1 MNIKEVEEQS
11 GLNRANIRYYEK
23 EGLVTPERRENG
35 YRDYTKDNL
44 EELKKIRLFR
54 ELEVPIEQIKELQN
68 SPKSLEQIMEQHI
81 TYMEQNMKHMENSIT
96 ICKDIQKA
104 GLSYNTI
111 NAEEY
116 LNREQNTPNTAVEV
130 NPTYQYTDVVKSTP
144 HPWKRFFARD
154 IDIAIC
160 ILLIEFVWIVLLHRI
175 SSESTL
181 EEYLFAFFGLLLM
194 LFLEPLCISHFGT
207 TPGKYIFG
215 ITISN
220 LNGEKL
226 TYKEAFQRTC
236 KVLFWGRG
244 LNIPFF
250 NLYRLYQS
258 RAEYLENRCTRW
270 DFQLFDYHIPEKKS
284 VVPALKFALFFV
296 IYIVISGGIGIYEM
310 TPPNKGDL
318 TLTEYIE
325 NYNYYADYFSIKRSN
340 KYYPY
345 EGYHLRENGQF
356 DPLSYK
362 YYEFIEQPIVT
373 FDYTLDNNYLTE
385 ISFDFEKDF
394 VGRTF
399 FNGFYEEMIY
409 STLAFTAAQEEYP
422 LFIFEIL
429 GSFELLYWKNMAFQD
444 YNLTFGD
451 VDISCDVN
459 YDESI
464 FNLHATGSFYGM
476 VAEGSESPYRIQFKL
491 TK

>member
-1 MNIKEVEEQS
+1 MNIKDVEEQS
-11 GLNRANIRYYEK
+11 GLSLANIQYYEK
-23 EGLVTPERRENG
+23 EGLVIPERRKNG
-35 YRDYTKDNL
+35 YRDYSENDL
-44 EELKKIRLFR
+44 EELKRIRLFR
-54 ELEVPIEQIKELQN
+54 ELAVPIEKIKELQN
-68 SPKSLEQIMEQHI
+68 SPNTLEQIMQQHI
-81 TYMEQNMKHMENSIT
+81 IYMYQEMYHLQNTIT
-96 ICKDIQKA
+96 ICKDIKQT

-111 NAEEY
+111 NVNEY
-116 LNREQNTPNTAVEV
+116 LEKLHSLEQNISPA
-130 NPTYQYTDVVKSTP
+130 YQCTDVEKSTP
-144 HPWKRFFARD
+144 NPWKRYIARD
-154 IDIAIC
+154 IDITIC

-175 SSESTL
+175 STESNL

-220 LNGEKL
+220 LNGERL

-236 KVLFWGRG
+236 KVLLWGYG

-270 DFQLFDYHIPEKKS
+270 DFQLFDYQIPERKS
-284 VVPALKFALFFV
+284 VVPALKIALFFV
-296 IYIVISGGIGIYEM
+296 IYFVILTGISICEM

-340 KYYPY
+340 KLYTY
-345 EGYHLRENGQF
+345 EGYYLRENGQF
-356 DPLSYK
+356 DPLNYN
-362 YYEFIEQPIVT
+362 YYEFIEQPIIT
-373 FDYTLDNNYLTE
+373 FDYTLDNNYLTG

-394 VGRTF
+394 VGTIF
-399 FNGFYEEMIY
+399 FNGFWEEMIY
-409 STLAFTAAQEEYP
+409 STLAFTAAQDE
-422 LFIFEIL
+422 
-429 GSFELLYWKNMAFQD
+429 SLLSNFKIPKFFYYLDWYDLAFQD
-444 YNLTFGD
+444 YQLTLGD
-451 VDISCDVN
+451 IDVSCDVN
-459 YDESI
+459 YDQSI
-464 FNLHATGSFYGM
+464 FELHSSPLHGM
-476 VAEGSESPYRIQFKL
+476 VPDGFESLYKIQFKL